1 MAKKSD
7 TPTPA
12 WVQELTS
19 KYGSGVAHAFLLHFN
34 IHDYVVPGASMRT
47 YLAKMLANRG
57 IVAFYNRADGITF
70 ATPSMREKFM
80 DLLAL
85 KKTIDPALAA
95 LAAVQGNQEQELPKA
110 SSAALPLLVKLLKLG
125 NPDDKLAA
133 VIIEH
138 AETIVPAADVAMMS
152 AEDRTLLVLIEQ
164 LGRDPEIM
172 RSGNP
177 VILLTSNLSD
187 LHMAIRSASSK
198 FEAIRVPLPDR
209 RARLEFIG
217 QYREKNQKTV
227 WEPTEE
233 QLANATAGLSL
244 IHIEDIFLRAEQEGE
259 LMWELVR
266 ERKWDIVASEFGEIL
281 EILEPRFGFEMI
293 GGLEHV
299 KHFFQDSV
307 INPMRTGNLKRV
319 PMGVLLTGPAGTG
332 KTAVAEAVAFEAK
345 VMCFI
350 LNPAKIFGKY
360 VGDTER
366 NLDHALNAIDA
377 SEQAI
382 VFVDEMDQSV
392 GRGSS
397 GDSGVSN
404 RFFKRLMEFMS
415 DTGHRGRT
423 IILAATNRPDLL
435 DAALRRPGRF
445 DKKIPFLIPDDIERK
460 AIFEV
465 MARKYGLQI
474 REVPASCI
482 KATEGWTGAEIEL
495 VTVKAVEVMEDEGK
509 SPEDALEYAMTVI
522 SPSTAD
528 VEFMT
533 LLAVRECNDKTLL
546 PPKYQK
552 LIEKRDELEAQI
564 KEKIPEQRGGREL

>member
-1 MAKKSD
+1 MEKKTGD
-7 TPTPA
+7 TPA
-12 WVQELTS
+12 WVQELTN
-19 KYGSGVAHAFLLHFN
+19 KYGSGVAHAFLIHFN
-34 IHDYVVPGASMRT
+34 VHDYVVPGNSMRT
-47 YLAKMLANRG
+47 YLAKFLGSRE
-57 IVAFYNRADGITF
+57 VVCFYNRAEGITF
-70 ATPSMREKFM
+70 ALPSMREKFM

-85 KKTIDPALAA
+85 KKATDPALAA
-95 LAAVQGNQEQELPKA
+95 LAAVQGNQEQDLPKA
-110 SSAALPLLVKLLKLG
+110 PSAALPLLVRLLKMG
-125 NPDDKLAA
+125 KPEDKLAA

-138 AETIVPAADVAMMS
+138 AETIVPSANVAMMS

-164 LGRDPEIM
+164 LGRDPEIVH
-172 RSGNP
+172 SGNP
-177 VILLTSNLSD
+177 VILLTSNLTD
-187 LHMAIRSASSK
+187 LHVAIRSASSK

-209 RARLEFIG
+209 QARLAFII
-217 QYREKNQKTV
+217 QYRAEKEKTE
-227 WEPTEE
+227 WEPTPE

-244 IHIEDIFLRAEQEGE
+244 IHIEDIFLRAEQEKA
-259 LMWELVR
+259 LTWNLVR
-266 ERKWDIVASEFGEIL
+266 ERKQDIIASEFGEVL

-299 KHFFQDSV
+299 KRFFRDSV

-319 PMGVLLTGPAGTG
+319 PMGILLTGPAGTG

-350 LNPAKIFGKY
+350 LNPAKIYGNY

-366 NLDHALNAIDA
+366 NLDRALNAIDA

-392 GRGSS
+392 GRGES

-404 RFFKRLMEFMS
+404 SFFKRLMEFMS
-415 DTGHRGRT
+415 DTGHRGR
-423 IILAATNRPDLL
+423 IVFLAASNRPDLM

-445 DKKIPFLIPDDIERK
+445 DKKIPFLIPDADERE
-460 AIFEV
+460 AIFKV
-465 MARKYGLQI
+465 MALKYGLKL
-474 REVPASCI
+474 ESVPASCV

-495 VTVKAVEVMEDEGK
+495 VTVKAVEVMEDQGK
-509 SPEDALEYAMTVI
+509 SPEDALAYATTVI

-528 VEFMT
+528 IEFMT

-564 KEKIPEQRGGREL
+564 REKAPEQRGRREL